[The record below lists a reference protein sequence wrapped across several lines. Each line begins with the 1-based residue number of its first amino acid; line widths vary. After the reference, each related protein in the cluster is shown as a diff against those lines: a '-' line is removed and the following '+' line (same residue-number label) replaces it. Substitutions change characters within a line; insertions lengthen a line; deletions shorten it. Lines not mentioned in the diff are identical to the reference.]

1 MPSILNSIP
10 FYRPQR
16 NTFPRFEENRLTTD
30 NFRITPIG
38 VQECYPDDV
47 WKLRSEVFARMS
59 PLRTPI
65 MHRFDVR
72 VRWFFVPTRI
82 LWDGFED
89 FMSSRPAGA
98 SPEDFP
104 TSPKIT
110 LTGNGLLACAPKTL
124 LQYMDCNSGLAPED
138 QADVATPAGLTNY
151 LNKVGVLHP
160 NGLTVSQLPLRAYQQ
175 IYNDWFLATA
185 YSNPV
190 DFKKDSVDIVYD
202 GSTNADAEAL
212 LTLRNRAWSMDYFTS
227 AMNNPQRGPEVNA
240 FDGVEDTVTI
250 TAAEGNPRVGLQ
262 TQFALTSAG
271 TRYNTLSQLIPANYV
286 SFGFADE
293 AAAQAWVDSHQAEL
307 RSQLDQVR
315 GISGTNGTG
324 MTDEFNMVV
333 NDQTKTFLVFR
344 NISSNTIAQGLS
356 VQGTAGGTAVT
367 IEELRIRFQMEEYM
381 EREQAANGSLGQ
393 GRYKQTLYAHWG
405 VTARDGRLQRAEF
418 IGGTRQPMMIN
429 EVSQLSAPTDDDP
442 LGQMA
447 GQGVSSNG
455 GRIMKYRCPE
465 HGYLIGVLIVQP
477 RTAYMQGLRKFWTK
491 FDRMDYYFP
500 EFAHVGE
507 EPIYNRELLNN
518 GLNGDEIFGYNIRNL
533 DLKVGYDSCH
543 GDMVGSLAH
552 WHAARSF
559 ATPARA
565 QDVPKLSPEFVQ
577 PTSSGADD
585 IDRVFPVDATAFE
598 ILNADHYVFDVMN
611 KMVASRLMPKYSRP
625 RIG

>member
-10 FYRPQR
+10 FYRPKR

-82 LWDGFED
+82 IWDGFED

-138 QADVATPAGLTNY
+138 QADVATPAGLQNY
-151 LNKVGVLHP
+151 LTKVQALHP
-160 NGLTVSQLPLRAYQQ
+160 NGITISQLPLRAYQQ
-175 IYNDWFLATA
+175 IYNDWFLAAA
-185 YSNPV
+185 YANPV
-190 DFKKDSVDIVYD
+190 DFKRDSLDIVYD
-202 GSTNADAEAL
+202 GTTNADAEAL
-212 LTLRNRAWSMDYFTS
+212 LKLRNRAWSMDYFTS

-240 FDGVEDTVTI
+240 FDGVDGAINVQGTGNIPVEVVFSI
-250 TAAEGNPRVGLQ
+250 ANSAQSTAISTLVKSNY
-262 TQFALTSAG
+262 AL
-271 TRYNTLSQLIPANYV
+271 
-286 SFGFADE
+286 FGFE
-293 AAAQAWVDSHQAEL
+293 SQAACDAWVDANVSTLNGYQDEL
-307 RSQLDQVR
+307 LR
-315 GISGTNGTG
+315 GNNSAAGTN
-324 MTDEFNMVV
+324 ESVVV
-333 NDQTKTFLVFR
+333 NINGQNR
-344 NISSNTIAQGLS
+344 NISVTKRVRASNIASSMS
-356 VQGTAGGTAVT
+356 VTGQGTAVT

-429 EVSQLSAPTDDDP
+429 EVSQLSAPTDEDP

-507 EPIYNRELLNN
+507 EPIYYRELLNN
-518 GLNGDEIFGYNIRNL
+518 GLNGDQVFGYNIRNL

-559 ATPARA
+559 ATPARVE
-565 QDVPKLSPEFVQ
+565 DVPKLSPEFVQ

>member
-10 FYRPQR
+10 FYRPKR
-16 NTFPRFEENRLTTD
+16 NIFPRFEENRLTTD

-38 VQECYPDDV
+38 IQECYPDDV

-82 LWDGFED
+82 LWDGFEE

-110 LTGNGLLACAPKTL
+110 LMGNGLLACAPKTL

-138 QADVATPAGLTNY
+138 QADVATPAGLQNY
-151 LNKVGVLHP
+151 LAKVQVLHP
-160 NGLTVSQLPLRAYQQ
+160 NGITISQLPLRAYQQ
-175 IYNDWFLATA
+175 IYNDWFLAAA
-185 YSNPV
+185 YANPV
-190 DFKKDSVDIVYD
+190 DFKKDSVNIVYD
-202 GSTNADAEAL
+202 GSENADAEAL
-212 LTLRNRAWSMDYFTS
+212 LRLRNRAWSMDYFTS

-240 FDGVEDTVTI
+240 FDAVTDQI
-250 TAAEGNPRVGLQ
+250 
-262 TQFALTSAG
+262 ALTGRGSVPLRHQFSVLASSAQK
-271 TRYNTLSQLIPANYV
+271 YNTIGQLVVANYATY
-286 SFGFADE
+286 GFADE
-293 AAAQAWVDSHQAEL
+293 AAAQSWVDDNQQYVNGLQEDFIRQGVAASGVTDGVKLTINGVERTIVVSRYVTGSDVAN
-307 RSQLDQVR
+307 S
-315 GISGTNGTG
+315 ISVNGTA
-324 MTDEFNMVV
+324 
-333 NDQTKTFLVFR
+333 
-344 NISSNTIAQGLS
+344 S
-356 VQGTAGGTAVT
+356 GGAVT

-507 EPIYNRELLNN
+507 EPIYYRELLNN

-559 ATPARA
+559 ATPVRVE
-565 QDVPKLSPEFVQ
+565 DVPKLSPEFVQ

>member
-1 MPSILNSIP
+1 MTSILNSIP
-10 FYRPQR
+10 FYRPKR
-16 NTFPRFEENRLTTD
+16 NVFPSFEENRLSTD
-30 NFRITPIG
+30 NFRITPIC
-38 VQECYPDDV
+38 VKECYPDDV
-47 WKLRSEVFARMS
+47 WKFRSEVFARMS

-82 LWDGFED
+82 LWDGFEE

-151 LNKVGVLHP
+151 LNKVQVLHP
-160 NGLTVSQLPLRAYQQ
+160 NGLTISQLPLRAYQQ

-185 YSNPV
+185 YANPV

-202 GSTNADAEAL
+202 GSDNADAEAL
-212 LTLRNRAWSMDYFTS
+212 LKLRNRAWSMDYFTS

-240 FDGVEDTVTI
+240 FDGVSDTVTLSGQGQI
-250 TAAEGNPRVGLQ
+250 PAQLSYQVSTV
-262 TQFALTSAG
+262 AG
-271 TRYNTLSQLIPANYV
+271 APSYGVVSQLIPAQYV
-286 SFGFADE
+286 YFGFASE
-293 AAAQAWVDSHQAEL
+293 AEAQAWVDNNQTLLSQYQIDLL
-307 RSQLDQVR
+307 RQGNSSVGVNDSFSLSVNGVDKTIYVKRSVR
-315 GISGTNGTG
+315 GADVAG
-324 MTDEFNMVV
+324 
-333 NDQTKTFLVFR
+333 
-344 NISSNTIAQGLS
+344 ALS
-356 VQGTAGGTAVT
+356 VNGSSGASAVT

-507 EPIYNRELLNN
+507 EPIYYRELLNN

-565 QDVPKLSPEFVQ
+565 ADVPKLSPEFVQ

>member
-10 FYRPQR
+10 FYRPKR
-16 NTFPRFEENRLTTD
+16 NVFPRFEENRLTTD

-82 LWDGFED
+82 LWDGFEE

-151 LNKVGVLHP
+151 LNKVQVLHP
-160 NGLTVSQLPLRAYQQ
+160 NGITISQLPLRAYQQ
-175 IYNDWFLATA
+175 IYNDWFLAAA
-185 YSNPV
+185 YANPV

-202 GSTNADAEAL
+202 GSDNPDAEAL
-212 LTLRNRAWSMDYFTS
+212 LKLRNRAWSMDYFTS

-240 FDGVEDTVTI
+240 FDGVEDTVSISPSSPTASVNLRSQFSALPTGAKYSTI
-250 TAAEGNPRVGLQ
+250 N
-262 TQFALTSAG
+262 
-271 TRYNTLSQLIPANYV
+271 QLIVAQFPTY
-286 SFGFADE
+286 GFADE
-293 AAAQAWVDSHQAEL
+293 AAAQSWVDDHQAEL
-307 RSQLDQVR
+307 SAAVDRIRLNV
-315 GISGTNGTG
+315 GTSGTGQ
-324 MTDEFNMVV
+324 TDLVELTINELPRTVYVSRNM
-333 NDQTKTFLVFR
+333 NA
-344 NISSNTIAQGLS
+344 SSIADGLK
-356 VQGTAGGTAVT
+356 VTGTAGGTAVT

-418 IGGTRQPMMIN
+418 IGGTRQPIMIN

-477 RTAYMQGLRKFWTK
+477 RSAYMQGLRKFWTK

-507 EPIYNRELLNN
+507 EPIYYRELLNN

-565 QDVPKLSPEFVQ
+565 ADVPKLSQEFVQ

-585 IDRVFPVDATAFE
+585 IDRVYPVDASAFE

>member
-10 FYRPQR
+10 FYRPKR
-16 NTFPRFEENRLTTD
+16 NVFPRFEENRLTTD
-30 NFRITPIG
+30 NFRITPISI
-38 VQECYPDDV
+38 QECYPDDV

-124 LQYMDCNSGLAPED
+124 LQYLDCNSGLAPED

-151 LNKVGVLHP
+151 LNKVQVLHP
-160 NGLTVSQLPLRAYQQ
+160 DGITVSQLPLRAYQQ
-175 IYNDWFLATA
+175 IYNDWFLAGA
-185 YSNPV
+185 FANPV
-190 DFKKDSVDIVYD
+190 AFKKDSLDIVYD
-202 GSTNADAEAL
+202 GSDNADAEAL
-212 LTLRNRAWSMDYFTS
+212 LKLHNRAWSMDYFTS

-240 FDGVEDTVTI
+240 FDAVTDQVQLSGRGTV
-250 TAAEGNPRVGLQ
+250 PMRV
-262 TQFALTSAG
+262 QFSVLPSSAQK
-271 TRYNTLSQLIPANYV
+271 YNSVAQLIPANYV
-286 SFGFADE
+286 TFGFADE
-293 AAAQAWVDSHQAEL
+293 AAAQAWVDAHQSEVNAAQE
-307 RSQLDQVR
+307 DYVR
-315 GISGTNGTG
+315 QNTGASGV
-324 MTDEFNMVV
+324 TDTFSITI
-333 NDQTKTFLVFR
+333 NDQEKQLYVTRYALGSDVA
-344 NISSNTIAQGLS
+344 SSLQL
-356 VQGTAGGTAVT
+356 QGTTGAGAVT

-491 FDRMDYYFP
+491 FDRMDFYFP

-507 EPIYNRELLNN
+507 EPIYYRELLNN

-565 QDVPKLSPEFVQ
+565 ADVPKLSPEFVQ

>member
-10 FYRPQR
+10 FYRPKR
-16 NTFPRFEENRLTTD
+16 NVFPRFEENRLTTD

-82 LWDGFED
+82 IWDGFED

-98 SPEDFP
+98 SPENFP

-151 LNKVGVLHP
+151 LNKVQVLHP
-160 NGLTVSQLPLRAYQQ
+160 NGITISQLPLRAYQQ
-175 IYNDWFLATA
+175 IYNDWFLAA
-185 YSNPV
+185 AFSDPV

-202 GSTNADAEAL
+202 GSDNADAEAIL
-212 LTLRNRAWSMDYFTS
+212 RLRNRAWSMDYFTS

-240 FDGVEDTVTI
+240 FDAVADSVTI
-250 TAAEGNPRVGLQ
+250 SPVNNNATVNLQ
-262 TQFALTSAG
+262 TTFSATG
-271 TRYNTLSQLIPANYV
+271 SGNKYSTLAQLITSNFATY
-286 SFGFADE
+286 GFADE
-293 AAAQAWVDSHQAEL
+293 AAAQAWVDSHNSDLSAQI
-307 RSQLDQVR
+307 DKVR
-315 GISGTNGTG
+315 GMSGTTGTG
-324 MTDEFNMVV
+324 LTDQIEITI
-333 NDQTKTFLVFR
+333 NDLPRTIYVTRFTR
-344 NISSNTIAQGLS
+344 AAAIAQNLK
-356 VQGTAGGTAVT
+356 VEGTATGGAVT

-381 EREQAANGSLGQ
+381 EREQAANGSLGS

-442 LGQMA
+442 LGYT
-447 GQGVSSNG
+447 SRS
-455 GRIMKYRCPE
+455 
-465 HGYLIGVLIVQP
+465 
-477 RTAYMQGLRKFWTK
+477 GL
-491 FDRMDYYFP
+491 
-500 EFAHVGE
+500 
-507 EPIYNRELLNN
+507 
-518 GLNGDEIFGYNIRNL
+518 
-533 DLKVGYDSCH
+533 
-543 GDMVGSLAH
+543 
-552 WHAARSF
+552 
-559 ATPARA
+559 
-565 QDVPKLSPEFVQ
+565 
-577 PTSSGADD
+577 
-585 IDRVFPVDATAFE
+585 
-598 ILNADHYVFDVMN
+598 
-611 KMVASRLMPKYSRP
+611 
-625 RIG
+625 

>member
-10 FYRPQR
+10 FYRPKR

-138 QADVATPAGLTNY
+138 QADVATPAGLQTY
-151 LNKVGVLHP
+151 LTKVQALHP
-160 NGLTVSQLPLRAYQQ
+160 NGLTISQLPLRAYQQ
-175 IYNDWFLATA
+175 IYNDWFLAAA
-185 YSNPV
+185 YANPV

-202 GSTNADAEAL
+202 GTDNADAEAIL
-212 LTLRNRAWSMDYFTS
+212 KLRNRAWSMDYFTS
-227 AMNNPQRGPEVNA
+227 AMNNPQRGPEVTA
-240 FDGVEDTVTI
+240 FDAVTDQVQLSGRGTV
-250 TAAEGNPRVGLQ
+250 PMRLQ
-262 TQFALTSAG
+262 FSILPSSSQK
-271 TRYNTLSQLIPANYV
+271 YNSVAQLIPANFAT
-286 SFGFADE
+286 FGFADE
-293 AAAQAWVDSHQAEL
+293 AAAQTWVDEHQADVNAA
-307 RSQLDQVR
+307 QDDFVR
-315 GISGTNGTG
+315 QNTG
-324 MTDEFNMVV
+324 ATGVTDMFKLVV
-333 NDQTKTFLVFR
+333 NDLERSFYVTRYTLGSDVANSLQL
-344 NISSNTIAQGLS
+344 
-356 VQGTAGGTAVT
+356 QGTATGGAVT

-507 EPIYNRELLNN
+507 EPIYYRELLNN

-565 QDVPKLSPEFVQ
+565 ADVPKLSPEFVQ

>member
-1 MPSILNSIP
+1 MSSILNSIP
-10 FYRPQR
+10 FYRPKR
-16 NTFPRFEENRLTTD
+16 NVFPRFEENRLTTD

-59 PLRTPI
+59 PLRTPV

-82 LWDGFED
+82 LWDGFEE

-138 QADVATPAGLTNY
+138 QADVATPTGLSNY
-151 LNKVGVLHP
+151 LNKVQVLHP
-160 NGLTVSQLPLRAYQQ
+160 NGITISQLPLRAYQQ
-175 IYNDWFLATA
+175 IYNDWFLAAA
-185 YSNPV
+185 YANPV

-202 GSTNADAEAL
+202 GSENADADAL
-212 LTLRNRAWSMDYFTS
+212 LKLRNRAWSMDYFTS

-240 FDGVEDTVTI
+240 VDAIEDTVSLGPKSGATMI
-250 TAAEGNPRVGLQ
+250 NTAIRFVHIPSSTVNYTSVGACIVGN
-262 TQFALTSAG
+262 FAT
-271 TRYNTLSQLIPANYV
+271 Y
-286 SFGFADE
+286 GFASE
-293 AAAQAWVDSHQAEL
+293 AAAQSWVDDNQAMLNQAQAEYVKTSSSGAPEQL
-307 RSQLDQVR
+307 PITINGVTTPVHIKRTVAPSDITSQLQ
-315 GISGTNGTG
+315 ISGTSGT
-324 MTDEFNMVV
+324 
-333 NDQTKTFLVFR
+333 
-344 NISSNTIAQGLS
+344 
-356 VQGTAGGTAVT
+356 TAVT

-507 EPIYNRELLNN
+507 EPIYYRELLNN

-559 ATPARA
+559 ATPSRA
-565 QDVPKLSPEFVQ
+565 ADVPKLSPEFVQ